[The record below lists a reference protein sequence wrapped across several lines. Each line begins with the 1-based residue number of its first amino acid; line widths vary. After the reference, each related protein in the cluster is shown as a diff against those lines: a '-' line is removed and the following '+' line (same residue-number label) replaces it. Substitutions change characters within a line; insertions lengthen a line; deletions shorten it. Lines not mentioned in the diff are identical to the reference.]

1 MCIHTSTPYLPPPLA
16 GDAYGMGSSSVPMD
30 IMYMYINMPICI
42 LVDSRVTIMGVM
54 NDTVYPYIYPS
65 RAPTAGR

>member
-1 MCIHTSTPYLPPPLA
+1 
-16 GDAYGMGSSSVPMD
+16 MD